1 MCSSCSLCL
10 SADDLQYERP
20 ALRPLSSKPVKI
32 GKNVW
37 IGEGVS
43 IMPGVTLGDNV
54 IVGANAVVTHSFPAD
69 SVIAGCP
76 ARVIRTL

>member
-1 MCSSCSLCL
+1 MK
-10 SADDLQYERP
+10 AN
-20 ALRPLSSKPVKI
+20 LRKCAKI
-32 GKNVW
+32 DSHTCGIYTVW

-54 IVGANAVVTHSFPAD
+54 IVGANAVVTHSFPAN

-76 ARVIRTL
+76 ARVIRAL